1 MAEDKSNGQSS
12 IFQIPGNVKQ
22 SMLPFV
28 LDPKSTLNTVKSN
41 STELEGVQPQIFSYR
56 SKSIGKDN
64 YSSGVGHL
72 NFYPSS
78 FKDIHFKDDI
88 SWKLLYQRDTDLY
101 STNNSIG
108 ITDILNNIPGIQIRE
123 FLPDTRLDQCINF
136 FRSIFEGITGMFS
149 DKSSS
154 ETTASQDSTS
164 NDQKTQTDDQS
175 TMAKIKETANKA
187 FAAITYTLKY
197 MTGSSK
203 PYNLFTDFETSLNNS
218 AELNFS
224 SYNNAWQTPGTS
236 QYYILTFP
244 YRLYYCMQSCVTT
257 NIYEVPGASSTKSIL
272 ETPYGMDGWTTGGGD
287 FSSGFRISGLLSKI
301 PGIGGML
308 DTLLGN
314 IGINYMPWWSPKA
327 GTEAAKEPEIEIKFD
342 LYNDSAKAAETNF
355 IFVNTI
361 VPGNKYIQYNM
372 FQHSQNLYDVKIE
385 GLNRLYACAGAFSVT
400 YEGQLRTPPRRWI
413 NDLVNGHANN
423 CMDKKTFITNIV
435 ENHLIKIPDVY
446 RVTMRFQSLL
456 PANFNNY
463 LYNYAEN
470 ANHITKYKNRGYDS
484 SPISDALGQLIPK
497 YVSRVKKVWEAG
509 SENADTTI
517 ESDTATK
524 TTTT

>member
-12 IFQIPGNVKQ
+12 LFQIPGNVKQ
-22 SMLPFV
+22 SLLPFV
-28 LDPKSTLNTVKSN
+28 LNPASTLNTVKTN
-41 STELEGVQPQIFSYR
+41 SPELRNVQPQIFSYR
-56 SKSIGKDN
+56 SESIGKDN
-64 YSSGVGHL
+64 YSSGVGKL

-78 FKDIHFKDDI
+78 FNNIHFNDDI
-88 SWKLLYQRDTDLY
+88 SWKLLYQRGSDLY
-101 STNNSIG
+101 STQNSIG
-108 ITDILNNIPGIQIRE
+108 LADILNNIPGIQIRE

-136 FRSIFEGITGMFS
+136 FKEFMEGVSDMFS
-149 DKSSS
+149 DDSSS
-154 ETTASQDSTS
+154 ETTGSS
-164 NDQKTQTDDQS
+164 NESAQNENKPL
-175 TMAKIKETANKA
+175 KENIKETSKKV
-187 FAAITYTLKY
+187 FAVIKYTLKY
-197 MTGSSK
+197 MTGGTK
-203 PYNLFTDFETSLNNS
+203 PSNLFTDFEKLIN
-218 AELNFS
+218 EHEKIDFS
-224 SYNNAWQTPGTS
+224 SYDNDWKNPGTQ
-236 QYYILTFP
+236 QYYVLTFP

-272 ETPYGMDGWTTGGGD
+272 ETPYGMGGWTSGGGD

-342 LYNDSAKAAETNF
+342 LYNDSAEAAETNF

-385 GLNRLYACAGAFSVT
+385 GLNRLYACAGTFSVT

-423 CMDKKTFITNIV
+423 CMNKETFINNIV
-435 ENHLIKIPDVY
+435 NNHLIKIPDVY

-463 LYNYAEN
+463 LYTYAEN
-470 ANHITKYKNRGYDS
+470 ANHITKYKDHGYDG
-484 SPISDALGQLIPK
+484 SPMSYALGGIIPV
-497 YVSRVKKVWEAG
+497 YIQRVKKVWDAGNEEADATIAFD
-509 SENADTTI
+509 SQPKQTTP
-517 ESDTATK
+517 AT
-524 TTTT
+524 

>member
-22 SMLPFV
+22 SLLPFV
-28 LDPKSTLNTVKSN
+28 LNPKSELNTVKSN
-41 STELEGVQPQIFSYR
+41 STELATVQPQIFSYR
-56 SKSIGKDN
+56 SESIGKNN
-64 YSSGVGHL
+64 YSSGVGQL

-78 FKDIHFKDDI
+78 FKNIHFKDDI

-136 FRSIFEGITGMFS
+136 CRSMFEGITSMFS
-149 DKSSS
+149 DDSSS
-154 ETTASQDSTS
+154 ETTASTDSNS
-164 NDQKTQTDDQS
+164 NDKKTENNES
-175 TMAKIKETANKA
+175 VMAKIKETSKKA

-203 PYNLFTDFETSLNNS
+203 PHNLFTDFEKSLNDS
-218 AELNFS
+218 AALDFS
-224 SYNNAWQTPGTS
+224 SYDSDWKNPGTQ
-236 QYYILTFP
+236 QYYVLTFP

-272 ETPYGMDGWTTGGGD
+272 ETPYGMGGWTSGGD

-342 LYNDSAKAAETNF
+342 LYNDSAEAAETNF

-385 GLNRLYACAGAFSVT
+385 GLNRLYACAGTFSVT

-413 NDLVNGHANN
+413 NDLVNAHANN
-423 CMDKKTFITNIV
+423 CMNKEAFIANIV
-435 ENHLIKIPDVY
+435 NNHLIKIPDVY

-470 ANHITKYKNRGYDS
+470 ANHITKYENRGYDS
-484 SPISDALGQLIPK
+484 SPLSDALGQLIPK
-497 YVSRVKKVWEAG
+497 YVQRIKKVWAAG
-509 SENADTTI
+509 DEDTDTTI
-517 ESDTATK
+517 ESDAETK
-524 TTTT
+524 